1 MKTSLYNWQ
10 VRRHG
15 TSIIYNCF
23 TGAMY
28 QLDEEH
34 AHFGNILEQPGINP
48 STDLFDEGSLKA
60 LESAGFLIAD
70 DFDEKTHLEGLMESA
85 RAFGFMKL
93 TVVITRKC
101 NFRCSYCIQGSGVQD
116 DAVIGESQLRS
127 MRNMLFDLAPASIHT
142 TLYGGE
148 PLLYPEACFK
158 TLETVKTVDPNA
170 MAMLVTNGYLLDK
183 DMVRRLCDYGAVAA
197 QITIDGPE
205 EVHDRRRTTKDG
217 KGTYKKVL
225 ENTLQAAEHM
235 HVLIRVN
242 VESDMEFDYTAF
254 RKQFEGNERIFVY
267 RAPTMYNHQGNA
279 EKGSENFHSIETKVC
294 GEEMFSKKLNAR
306 FPGCAITTQ
315 MCAVILP
322 EGKLVRCWNQVQDPS
337 DCYSISKNGLFAS
350 HETWRSWNPF
360 IIPECSECR
369 MLPICGGGCP
379 DRYLKTGVPS
389 CRYTKEGFENF
400 IFENFKARTR

>member
-10 VRRHG
+10 VSRQG
-15 TSIIYNCF
+15 TNIIYNCF

-34 AHFGNILEQPGINP
+34 AHFGDILEQPGINP
-48 STDLFDEGSLKA
+48 SSGIFDESSLKA

-70 DFDEKTHLEGLMESA
+70 DFDEKSHLEDLMESA
-85 RAFGFMKL
+85 RSAGFMKL

-116 DAVIGESQLRS
+116 DSVIGENQLRN

-158 TLETVKTVDPNA
+158 TLETVKTVDPKA
-170 MAMLVTNGYLLDK
+170 MAMLVTNGYLLNR
-183 DMVRRLCDYGAVAA
+183 DMVRRLCDYGVVAA

-205 EVHDRRRTTKDG
+205 AVHDKRRTTRDG
-217 KGTYKKVL
+217 SGTYKTVL

-242 VESDMEFDYTAF
+242 VESDMEFDYTSF
-254 RKQFEGNERIFVY
+254 RKQFESNERIFVY
-267 RAPTMYNHQGNA
+267 RAPTTYNHQGDS
-279 EKGSENFHSIETKVC
+279 ERGSENFHSIETNTC
-294 GEEMFSKKLNAR
+294 GEEVFSKKLNAR
-306 FPGCAITTQ
+306 FPGCAITTR

-337 DCYSISKNGLFAS
+337 DSYPISKSGLFSS
-350 HETWRSWNPF
+350 HEAWRQWNPF
-360 IIPECSECR
+360 SITKCSECK

-389 CRYTKEGFENF
+389 CRYTKEGFETF